1 MSFTVCLTWIFVL
14 SKRYIHTLCHNV
26 LVLTVDINNNDSC
39 HWVPLHKVHLY
50 VSYAVCPHKAG
61 LQETVYCMKTYL
73 KVCKSFTT
81 DKRYQLMAL
90 HNAGMLEIMKNK
102 IKTSWLGQTNKQ
114 TKEKEKTAS
123 SPFWALLQLTEHV
136 SNYREFKIFLFH
148 KTRLDVMQEAMKI

>member
-1 MSFTVCLTWIFVL
+1 MHCLFIWPFINKMSFTVCLTWIFVL

-26 LVLTVDINNNDSC
+26 LVLTADINNNDSC
-39 HWVPLHKVHLY
+39 HWVALHKVHLY

-73 KVCKSFTT
+73 KVCNSFTT

-102 IKTSWLGQTNKQ
+102 IKTSWLGQTN
-114 TKEKEKTAS
+114 TFLSITAVDRAC
-123 SPFWALLQLTEHV
+123 FELQRV
-136 SNYREFKIFLFH
+136 
-148 KTRLDVMQEAMKI
+148 